1 MAPPHLFLSPALV
14 PLHLEKKKKNNP
26 ANTPVVWGNKWLNKR
41 SPTFFLPLGKEVN
54 PAMSLTDCM
63 GVIFLQTQKTNI
75 IETDYY

>member
-14 PLHLEKKKKNNP
+14 PLYLEKKK
-26 ANTPVVWGNKWLNKR
+26 TTTLQTRLLSGEIR